1 MVRHKNSKDY
11 EFHSRSFK
19 LYQKEWRRQKAKTN
33 CQQQFFLIKSP
44 IHKNKMLMYF
54 VWNRHVL
61 YREFAEEP
69 LRPPTYLPAREP

>member
-1 MVRHKNSKDY
+1 
-11 EFHSRSFK
+11 
-19 LYQKEWRRQKAKTN
+19 
-33 CQQQFFLIKSP
+33 
-44 IHKNKMLMYF
+44 MYF